1 MNIWLRAL
9 IAVVVGN
16 LLWFLVL
23 QAQFPPALRHRP
35 FAYDAGLL
43 IDFLVCLALYLVL
56 GRVRRR
62 RPRDGTGST
71 TS

>member
-1 MNIWLRAL
+1 MNAWVRAL

-23 QAQFPPALRHRP
+23 QPQFPPALRHRP
-35 FAYDAGLL
+35 FAYDLGLL
-43 IDFLVCLALYLVL
+43 LDFLVCLALYVLL

-62 RPRDGTGST
+62 PGREAG
-71 TS
+71 

>member
-1 MNIWLRAL
+1 MNAWVRAL

-23 QAQFPPALRHRP
+23 QPQFPPALRHRP
-35 FAYDAGLL
+35 FAYDLGLL
-43 IDFLVCLALYLVL
+43 LDFLLCLALYVLL

-62 RPRDGTGST
+62 PGRDAG
-71 TS
+71 